1 MITLEKETEDS
12 FCVNK
17 ILQCYGLII
26 WLFNYSQLK
35 KILNMILD
43 HLYFQNRYRLIA
55 IDLGKQQGLDPDP
68 KAT

>member
-1 MITLEKETEDS
+1 
-12 FCVNK
+12 
-17 ILQCYGLII
+17 
-26 WLFNYSQLK
+26 
-35 KILNMILD
+35 MILD